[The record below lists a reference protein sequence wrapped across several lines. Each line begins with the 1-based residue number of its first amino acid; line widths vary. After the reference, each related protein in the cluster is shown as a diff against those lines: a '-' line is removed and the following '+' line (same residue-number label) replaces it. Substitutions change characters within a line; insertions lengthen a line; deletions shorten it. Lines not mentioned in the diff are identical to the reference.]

1 MKRIKLGEVCEIV
14 SGSTPKTGIAE
25 YWDGDIDWI
34 TPAELTDET
43 YVIKESKR
51 KITYAAVQKTGLK
64 SFPKGT
70 VILSSRAPIGKV
82 AIAGKEMYCN
92 QGFKN
97 FICSDQIDNRYLYW
111 YLKGKTDYLNSLGR
125 GATFKEISKTIVEN
139 IEILL
144 PDIDEQINCSD
155 ILKKCWDLI
164 LKQKEQ
170 IKIYDELIKSRFIE
184 MFGDPVKNQHGYP
197 LVSLSEYIDFLTSGS
212 RGWAKC
218 CVNDGDEW
226 FITIKNVKN
235 CRITTENMQS
245 VHAPKNAEAQ
255 RTRVQEGDLLISIT
269 ADLGRTGVVSK
280 EIANHG
286 AYINQ
291 HLSCIRLKKGKLLP
305 LYVAYFME
313 SPAGKMQFFTKNQS
327 AVKAGLNFD
336 SIKSLRLLAPPINLQ
351 EDFVSFIDEIDKL
364 KFTTQKSLEKTQ
376 LLFNS
381 LMQQY
386 FG

>member
-1 MKRIKLGEVCEIV
+1 MSLRFSDVFSLQMGKTPARNNPAYWGGTQNWISISDMNDKYISKTREQISDAAISETGIKLV
-14 SGSTPKTGIAE
+14 
-25 YWDGDIDWI
+25 
-34 TPAELTDET
+34 
-43 YVIKESKR
+43 
-51 KITYAAVQKTGLK
+51 
-64 SFPKGT
+64 PKGT
-70 VILSSRAPIGKV
+70 VIMSFKLSIGKV
-82 AIAGKEMYCN
+82 SITAEDTYTNEAIMA
-92 QGFKN
+92 
-97 FICSDQIDNRYLYW
+97 FINKGIYDIDNDYLYH
-111 YLKGKTDYLNSLGR
+111 YLKAQDWSVGSNKAVKGSTLNKSVLEKR
-125 GATFKEISKTIVEN
+125 DISFPSKTEQQKISYKLNLADEAISRCRQ
-139 IEILL
+139 IEDTL
-144 PDIDEQINCSD
+144 DQ
-155 ILKKCWDLI
+155 
-164 LKQKEQ
+164 
-170 IKIYDELIKSRFIE
+170 LIKSRFIE

-212 RGWAKC
+212 RGWAKY
-218 CVNDGDEW
+218 CVDDGDEW

-291 HLSCIRLKKGKLLP
+291 HLSCIRLKKGKVLP

-313 SPAGKMQFFTKNQS
+313 SPAGKMQFLAQNQS

-336 SIKSLRLLAPPINLQ
+336 SIKSLRLLAPPIKLQ
-351 EDFVSFIDEIDKL
+351 ENFVSFIDEIDKSKL
-364 KFTTQKSLEKTQ
+364 AVKECLEKAEY
-376 LLFNS
+376 LKS
-381 LMQQY
+381 ALMQEY

>member
-1 MKRIKLGEVCEIV
+1 MIKSKVPLGNYITPYSVKNKNNEDIPVYSVTNSEGFCRDYFSKEVASKDKTTYKIVPKGCFAYNPSRINVGSIDWQREEERVIV
-14 SGSTPKTGIAE
+14 SPLYNVFSISE
-25 YWDGDIDWI
+25 
-34 TPAELTDET
+34 ELDAQFL
-43 YVIKESKR
+43 YYYLKSDMSLHYIKELASGSVRDNLKLETLMEFPIPELPLSAQK
-51 KITYAAVQKTGLK
+51 KISSILDNLTEAVSIANLC
-64 SFPKGT
+64 
-70 VILSSRAPIGKV
+70 LGKL
-82 AIAGKEMYCN
+82 
-92 QGFKN
+92 
-97 FICSDQIDNRYLYW
+97 DQL
-111 YLKGKTDYLNSLGR
+111 
-125 GATFKEISKTIVEN
+125 V
-139 IEILL
+139 
-144 PDIDEQINCSD
+144 
-155 ILKKCWDLI
+155 
-164 LKQKEQ
+164 
-170 IKIYDELIKSRFIE
+170 KSRFIE

-212 RGWAKC
+212 RGWAKY
-218 CVNDGDEW
+218 CVDDGDEW

-313 SPAGKMQFFTKNQS
+313 SPAGKMQFLAQNQS

-336 SIKSLRLLAPPINLQ
+336 SIKSLRLLAPPIKLQ
-351 EDFVSFIDEIDKL
+351 ENFVSFIDEIDKSKLAVKECL
-364 KFTTQKSLEKTQ
+364 KKAEYLKSA
-376 LLFNS
+376 
-381 LMQQY
+381 LMQEY